1 MNLLIF
7 GCAFL
12 AQYAIG
18 AIIEL
23 YPPTPGGG
31 YAVQSYTTAFGAFLV
46 IQLAALVWF
55 VLTAGFIR
63 KKRTIG
69 VACTAT
75 RLKHCR
81 TSASQ

>member
-1 MNLLIF
+1 MY
-7 GCAFL
+7 CFL

-23 YPPTPGGG
+23 YPASPGGG

-46 IQLAALVWF
+46 IQVAALVWF

-63 KKRTIG
+63 KR
-69 VACTAT
+69 
-75 RLKHCR
+75 
-81 TSASQ
+81 SAA